1 MKKKH
6 LPFKNKPNCS
16 RWLQVITIP
25 PCDSWTLQV
34 GIFHGEKRDHYSWVT
49 GKAQLQEPGEHWSF
63 DEGDSLLFWR
73 LAEQCW
79 CLEWKSAI
87 KQLSAV
93 PHTCPAWKCSAKA
106 AFQGQFLP
114 EQPGSVL
121 DEGRAPWCSCTPRF
135 WFQAQQ
141 GCSQPAL
148 LPFLPPL
155 SCWSWVDLF
164 LLLVGGFEKW
174 NSTGGGIATGN
185 PFIIIS
191 WCKKTVFKLNI
202 FFKNKASGGALIPV
216 FGIIF
221 NFNKTSQQLFIK
233 FFSWRNLFSV
243 YIQKTEFA
251 TIGQMWYLGKKK
263 KAGTGSACPQKSV
276 CRGQRALVAVRNAL
290 TSYRK
295 GKEQSTGRSE
305 ADLGSIFWSFCF
317 HISESQLQLMNVP
330 YRMQLSLKPHG
341 SFAHGSWYG
350 KMLIHSARRSKM
362 EIPFLPL
369 RLVKKKN
376 LG

>member
-1 MKKKH
+1 MNKKH

-16 RWLQVITIP
+16 SWLQVITIP
-25 PCDSWTLQV
+25 PFDSWTLQM

-49 GKAQLQEPGEHWSF
+49 GKTQLQEPGEHWSF

-93 PHTCPAWKCSAKA
+93 PHTCPAWKCSTKA
-106 AFQGQFLP
+106 AFQGQFLH
-114 EQPGSVL
+114 EQSGSVL

-148 LPFLPPL
+148 LPFLPPR

-202 FFKNKASGGALIPV
+202 FF
-216 FGIIF
+216 
-221 NFNKTSQQLFIK
+221 
-233 FFSWRNLFSV
+233 
-243 YIQKTEFA
+243 
-251 TIGQMWYLGKKK
+251 
-263 KAGTGSACPQKSV
+263 
-276 CRGQRALVAVRNAL
+276 
-290 TSYRK
+290 
-295 GKEQSTGRSE
+295 
-305 ADLGSIFWSFCF
+305 
-317 HISESQLQLMNVP
+317 
-330 YRMQLSLKPHG
+330 
-341 SFAHGSWYG
+341 
-350 KMLIHSARRSKM
+350 
-362 EIPFLPL
+362 
-369 RLVKKKN
+369 
-376 LG
+376 

>member
-1 MKKKH
+1 MNKEH

-16 RWLQVITIP
+16 SWLQVITIP
-25 PCDSWTLQV
+25 PFDSWTLQM
-34 GIFHGEKRDHYSWVT
+34 GIFHGEKRDHYFWVT

-93 PHTCPAWKCSAKA
+93 PHTCPAWKCSTKA
-106 AFQGQFLP
+106 AFQGQFLH
-114 EQPGSVL
+114 EQSGSVL

-233 FFSWRNLFSV
+233 FFSWRNLFSM
-243 YIQKTEFA
+243 YIQKTELA
-251 TIGQMWYLGKKK
+251 TLGQMWYLGKKK
-263 KAGTGSACPQKSV
+263 RLGQALLVPRKVSAGAREQWWQSGMHSRVTERAKSNQQGEVKLIWVLFFDLSAFTSASHSCSSWMSHTGCSSPWSPMA
-276 CRGQRALVAVRNAL
+276 ALLMAHDM
-290 TSYRK
+290 
-295 GKEQSTGRSE
+295 GKCWYTVPGE
-305 ADLGSIFWSFCF
+305 A
-317 HISESQLQLMNVP
+317 
-330 YRMQLSLKPHG
+330 K
-341 SFAHGSWYG
+341 
-350 KMLIHSARRSKM
+350 
-362 EIPFLPL
+362 
-369 RLVKKKN
+369 
-376 LG
+376 